1 MSADFTPGALDV
13 QAHELVAHLLRA
25 TDQDAPGPVDTAALL
40 ARLRLSVLEF
50 DFASNLPR
58 ALLAQTT
65 SPRAL
70 LSFRDR
76 LIALDENLKE
86 PRARFSC
93 LHEVAHYVLPNHQHT
108 FYLCDER
115 GMSQGTSLSLEA
127 EANRFAADLMFKAG
141 HFAREAND
149 SKPSARTIKFLA
161 HRYGASFEATAR
173 RLVETSLRPVMLM
186 VFARDA
192 IGILTNQDAAAK
204 WQVRYCAASARF
216 CARFFSELRGEVP
229 SDVAQALEKGGGDIE
244 QSIPGTIE
252 IPDHALGSLVFHV
265 EWFWNTW
272 NIMALVRPAR

>member
-1 MSADFTPGALDV
+1 MSADFTPGAIDV

-25 TDQDAPGPVDTAALL
+25 TDQDSPGPVDIAALL
-40 ARLRLSVLEF
+40 ARLRLSVLKF
-50 DFASNLPR
+50 DFASNLPKT
-58 ALLAQTT
+58 LLAQAT

-93 LHEVAHYVLPNHQHT
+93 LHEVAHYVLPNHQHA

-141 HFAREAND
+141 HFTREAND
-149 SKPSARTIKFLA
+149 SKPSAKTIKSMA

-173 RLVETSLRPVMLM
+173 RLVEKNLRPVMLM
-186 VFARDA
+186 VFARDTV
-192 IGILTNQDAAAK
+192 GVLTDQGAAAT
-204 WQVRYCAASARF
+204 WQVRYCAASASF
-216 CARFFSELRGEVP
+216 CARYFSELRGEVP
-229 SDVAQALEKGGGDIE
+229 ADVARALEQGDGDIGE
-244 QSIPGTIE
+244 SIPGTIE
-252 IPDHALGSLVFHV
+252 IPGSAPGSLVFRV

-272 NIMALVRPAR
+272 NIMGLVRPAH